1 MLAGRSF
8 DKGLDIM
15 RTRKLGKTDLELTTI
30 GLGTWAIGGPW
41 EFGWG
46 PQDDNDSIATII
58 AALESGINWIDTAPA
73 YGSGHSELMVGKAIK
88 EFGEK
93 AIVATK
99 CGIVCDEQKNKQ
111 LCLDADSIIRECEDS
126 LRRLKVDVIDL
137 YQMHWPDPDE
147 KIEEAWQAMIHLRD
161 QGKVRYIGVSN
172 YNVDQLDRITKFEA
186 PASLQPPYSMLMREV
201 ENDLLSYC
209 KEKDMGIV
217 AYSPMHRG
225 LLTGKFT
232 PEKVAELAD
241 DDHRKILPDFNEP
254 RLSLNLEFVEN
265 LKPIAM
271 AYGFTVAQLSLAWV
285 LGCEGITAAIAGAR
299 HPEQIRE
306 TVEAG
311 DLDLDSAT
319 IKEIEMLLTERNDK
333 LVRL

>member
-1 MLAGRSF
+1 
-8 DKGLDIM
+8 M
-15 RTRKLGKTDLELTTI
+15 RTRKLGKTDLELSAI

-46 PQDDNDSIATII
+46 PQDDDDSVATII

-73 YGSGHSELMVGKAIK
+73 YGCGHSEVIVGKAIK

-93 AIVATK
+93 PIIATK
-99 CGIVCDEQKNKQ
+99 CGILWDDQRKKQ
-111 LCLDADSIIRECEDS
+111 LCLDADSIIKECEDS
-126 LRRLKVDVIDL
+126 LRRLDVDVIDL
-137 YQMHWPDPDE
+137 YQMHWNQPEE

-161 QGKVRYIGVSN
+161 QGKIRYIGVSN
-172 YNVDQLDRITKFEA
+172 FEVAHLERVAKFEM
-186 PASLQPPYSMLMREV
+186 PASLQPPYSMLARQIEV
-201 ENDLLSYC
+201 ELLSYC
-209 KEKDMGIV
+209 KEQDMGIV

-232 PEKVAELAD
+232 VEKVAALAA
-241 DDHRKILPDFNEP
+241 DDHRHGAPDFNEP
-254 RLSLNLEFVEN
+254 RLSINLEFVEN
-265 LKPIAM
+265 LKHIAT

-285 LGCEGITAAIAGAR
+285 LGCEGITSAIAGAR

-311 DLDLDSAT
+311 DLDLDTAT
-319 IKEIEMLLTERNDK
+319 IKEIEMLLSERNDK
-333 LVRL
+333 LVRLSQ

>member
-1 MLAGRSF
+1 
-8 DKGLDIM
+8 M
-15 RTRKLGKTDLELTTI
+15 RTRILGKTDLEVTVI

-46 PQDDNDSIATII
+46 PQDDDDSVATII

-73 YGSGHSELMVGKAIK
+73 YGCGHSEVVVGRAIK

-93 AIVATK
+93 PIVATK
-99 CGIVCDEQKNKQ
+99 CGILWDEQKRRK
-111 LCLDADSIIRECEDS
+111 LCLDADSIIKECEDS
-126 LRRLKVDVIDL
+126 LRRLNVEVIDL
-137 YQMHWPDPDE
+137 YQMHWPEPDE
-147 KIEEAWQAMIHLRD
+147 KMEEAWQAMVHLRD

-172 YNVDQLDRITKFEA
+172 FDVAQLDRVAKFEM
-186 PASLQPPYSMLMREV
+186 PVSLQPQYSMLARQIEA
-201 ENDLLSYC
+201 ELLPYC
-209 KEKDMGIV
+209 KEHDMGIV

-232 PEKVAELAD
+232 PEKVADLAA
-241 DDHRKILPDFNEP
+241 DDHRHGAPDFNEP
-254 RLSLNLEFVEN
+254 RLSINLQFVEE

-299 HPEQIRE
+299 HPEQIKE
-306 TVEAG
+306 TVKAG
-311 DLDLDSAT
+311 ELDLDSAT
-319 IKEIEMLLTERNDK
+319 IKEIEMLLGERNDK
-333 LVRL
+333 LVQLS

>member
-1 MLAGRSF
+1 
-8 DKGLDIM
+8 M

-46 PQDDNDSIATII
+46 DQDDSDSVATII
-58 AALESGINWIDTAPA
+58 AALESGINWIDTAPV
-73 YGSGHSELMVGKAIK
+73 YGCGHSETIVGRAIK
-88 EFGEK
+88 EFGQK
-93 AIVATK
+93 TLVATK
-99 CGIVCDEQKNKQ
+99 CGLLWNDQKCKQ
-111 LCLDADSIIRECEDS
+111 SCLNADSVIKECENS
-126 LRRLKVDVIDL
+126 LRRLNVDVIDL
-137 YQMHWPDPDE
+137 YQMHWPQPDE

-172 YNVDQLDRITKFEA
+172 YTVDQLDRISKFET
-186 PASLQPPYSMLMREV
+186 PASLQPPYSMLMRQV
-201 ENDLLSYC
+201 EDDLLAYC
-209 KEKDMGIV
+209 KEKEIGIV

-232 PEKVAELAD
+232 PEKIAELAE
-241 DDHRKILPDFNEP
+241 DDHRKMLPDFNEP
-254 RLSLNLEFVEN
+254 RLSINLEFVEE
-265 LKPIAM
+265 LKPIAI

-299 HPEQIRE
+299 QPEQIRE

-311 DLDLDSAT
+311 KLDLDTAT
-319 IKEIEMLLTERNDK
+319 IKEIEMLLSERNDK
-333 LVRL
+333 LVRLTQ